1 MARYIQPRKLVNI
14 RTDMEPHFK
23 KEHVA
28 DDEKGPMSFFGRK
41 PPTTSLDYDDLFEGK
56 TGEDAKVKKPTE
68 EKDKPRG
75 KDGNSNQS
83 RTTPMD
89 GKKYSNLDVTTV
101 EVEKQVMSKINE
113 IKDMVSKAPP
123 IFNPTRAREEER
135 DKSNDDLEGRA
146 LEELFEK
153 VIDPKIKQGSNRDL
167 KQLDIDVRDLNM
179 SKDVALEKIKEAYG
193 KLGYEDIRYN
203 TYNTNMIVIE
213 LK

>member
-1 MARYIQPRKLVNI
+1 MTRYIQPRKLVNI
-14 RTDMEPHFK
+14 RTDIEPHFK

-28 DDEKGPMSFFGRK
+28 DNEKGPRSFFGRK

-56 TGEDAKVKKPTE
+56 TGEDVKGKKPTE

-75 KDGNSNQS
+75 KDGNSNQG

-123 IFNPTRAREEER
+123 IFNPRKEREPEP
-135 DKSNDDLEGRA
+135 NDDLEGRA

-153 VIDPKIKQGSNRDL
+153 VVDPLIIRGEKRNDKYIYIPNKELKMSN
-167 KQLDIDVRDLNM
+167 K
-179 SKDVALEKIKEAYG
+179 VAEAKIKELYAD
-193 KLGYEDIRYN
+193 KGYSSIFNQGNETTI
-203 TYNTNMIVIE
+203 TLE
-213 LK
+213 